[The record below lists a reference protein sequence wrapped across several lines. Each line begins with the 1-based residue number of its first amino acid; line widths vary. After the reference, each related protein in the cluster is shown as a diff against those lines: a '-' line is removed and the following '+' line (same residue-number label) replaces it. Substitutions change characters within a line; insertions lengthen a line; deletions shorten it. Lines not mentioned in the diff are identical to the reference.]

1 VTAPTLHL
9 TRDVFGAEATLGTLR
24 WQGLDF
30 GFTVEDEDRGLDA
43 DMTPAE
49 VLAIKV
55 AHETAIPAGM
65 YAVKTTHSPKYGRLM
80 PVLLGVPG
88 FRGVRIHSGNDEAD
102 TSGCIVPG
110 LLRNMDAM
118 TVRKSRA
125 ACTWLYEQIAVLEAG
140 GHEVTILIDRDPAAW
155 ATRVHP

>member
-1 VTAPTLHL
+1 MTTPTLHL
-9 TRDVFGAEATLGTLR
+9 TRDVFGLDATLGVLR

-55 AHETAIPAGM
+55 AHETAIPAGL
-65 YAVKTTHSPKYGRLM
+65 YAVKTTHSPKYNRPM

-102 TSGCIVPG
+102 TAGCILPG
-110 LLRNMDAM
+110 LTRDVDRM
-118 TVRKSRA
+118 TVGKSRA

-140 GHEVTILIDRDPAAW
+140 GHEVTLLIDRDPAAW
-155 ATRVHP
+155 AARGRP